1 MKIKT
6 EDVRSA
12 GLTTVCAIFKKSRQA
27 PENRQYTGV
36 PFKRL
41 AEYAGQPLSEESV
54 CVFKALDGFSI
65 ALAGEEAMDIEQC
78 FIAVSEGG
86 ESLTLEDGRPYC
98 MMLMLKDTTSQRWCR
113 YLDEVAVRE

>member
-6 EDVRSA
+6 EDVCSA
-12 GLTTVCAIFKKSRQA
+12 GLMTVCASFKKSGQA

-78 FIAVSEGG
+78 FISGKTADSGYSV
-86 ESLTLEDGRPYC
+86 LL
-98 MMLMLKDTTSQRWCR
+98 
-113 YLDEVAVRE
+113 